1 MRKKKM
7 DRKALVLLLV
17 SLPLYINLT
26 VKKKEALEYKKN
38 LKRLQR
44 LYATANKWLRLE
56 LCKKD
61 FSKILEKR
69 GYKTVVI
76 YGMGELGQR
85 LLEKLEL
92 CNSIHVLYGIDQ
104 NADQISAIIP
114 VYQLEKALQLNAPDV
129 VILTMYSKD
138 DSLTDKLQKT
148 FMCPIWNLEELLNE
162 AE

>member
-7 DRKALVLLLV
+7 DRKALVLFFV
-17 SLPLYINLT
+17 SFLLYINLT

-38 LKRLQR
+38 LKRMQQ
-44 LYATANKWLRLE
+44 LYATANKWMRLE

-61 FSKILEKR
+61 FSKILIKR
-69 GYKTVVI
+69 GYKTAVI

-92 CNSIHVLYGIDQ
+92 CNGIHVLYGIDQ
-104 NADQISAIIP
+104 NADNISTIIP
-114 VYQLEKALQLNAPDV
+114 VYQLEKALRLNAPDV

-138 DSLTDKLQKT
+138 DSLTEKLQKA
-148 FMCPIWNLEELLNE
+148 FMCPIWSLEELLNE

>member
-7 DRKALVLLLV
+7 DRKALVLFFV
-17 SLPLYINLT
+17 SFLLYINLT

-38 LKRLQR
+38 LKRMQQ
-44 LYATANKWLRLE
+44 LYATANKWMRLE

-61 FSKILEKR
+61 FSKILIKR
-69 GYKTVVI
+69 GYKTAVI

-92 CNSIHVLYGIDQ
+92 CNGIHVLYGIDQ
-104 NADQISAIIP
+104 NADNISTIIP
-114 VYQLEKALQLNAPDV
+114 VYQLEKALRLNAPDV

-138 DSLTDKLQKT
+138 DSLTENCKKHL
-148 FMCPIWNLEELLNE
+148 CVPYGALRNC
-162 AE
+162 

>member
-1 MRKKKM
+1 M
-7 DRKALVLLLV
+7 DRKALVLFFV
-17 SLPLYINLT
+17 SFLLYINLT

-38 LKRLQR
+38 LKRMQQ
-44 LYATANKWLRLE
+44 LYATANKWMRLE

-61 FSKILEKR
+61 FSKILIKR
-69 GYKTVVI
+69 GYKTAVI

-92 CNSIHVLYGIDQ
+92 CNGIHVLYGIDQ
-104 NADQISAIIP
+104 NADNISTIIP
-114 VYQLEKALQLNAPDV
+114 VYQLEKALRLNAPDV

-138 DSLTDKLQKT
+138 DSLTEKLQKA
-148 FMCPIWNLEELLNE
+148 FMCPIWSLEELLNE